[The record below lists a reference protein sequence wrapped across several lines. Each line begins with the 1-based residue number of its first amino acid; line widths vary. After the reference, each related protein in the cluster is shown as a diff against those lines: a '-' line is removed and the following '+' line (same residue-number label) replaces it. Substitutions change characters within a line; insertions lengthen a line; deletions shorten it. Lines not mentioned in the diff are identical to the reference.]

1 MSFVEELKN
10 IIKKYRESELDFS
23 LDENHILKWLNQ
35 FDDRV
40 RDIVLKETVYVFRTN
55 YFTQK
60 DVDEFLIAMIQYLA
74 DKIEICPEREVFNR
88 YVFSTIQGKG
98 NSQSKMIKHLSEYAQ
113 NENAELQTVPAEKY
127 KKFVYVDDGIYS
139 GGRAVEDLTALLSTI
154 PNGSEVYVFHFIAT
168 SFGTDETM
176 KKIAYLAEHKDIHID
191 FLAWKKICN
200 YRKPIITT
208 TYSAGDT
215 EEYHPYLCLWPEK
228 SVTKNDEV
236 INFIEEVRKTYPNQ
250 QFEFR
255 SYPWNMQAGLFTS
268 VENRR
273 IVEEAFLLK
282 GIYIYQFCD
291 KTKRKYP
298 LGGGN
303 LRTFGTGS
311 FCAFDD
317 NISNTCPLVLWWGNV
332 RKKGNQMDNW
342 HPLLPRRT
350 NDVYEVSAF

>member
-1 MSFVEELKN
+1 MSLVMELKN
-10 IIKKYRESELDFS
+10 IIKTYRESELDFS

-35 FDDRV
+35 FDDRD
-40 RDIVLKETVYVFRTN
+40 RGIILKETVHVFSTN
-55 YFTQK
+55 FFTRK
-60 DVDEFLIAMIQYLA
+60 DVDIFLKATIQYLA
-74 DKIEICPEREVFNR
+74 DKIEMCSEREVFNK
-88 YVFSTIQGKG
+88 YVFSAIQEKGK
-98 NSQSKMIKHLSEYAQ
+98 SQSIMIKYLSEYAQ
-113 NENAELQTVPAEKY
+113 KENVTLQTVPAENNKKY
-127 KKFVYVDDGIYS
+127 VYVDDGIYS
-139 GGRAVEDLTALLSTI
+139 GCRVVEDLTSLMATI
-154 PNGSEVYVFHFIAT
+154 PNNSEVYIFHFIAT
-168 SFGTDETM
+168 SLGTNEAM
-176 KKIAYLAEHKDIHID
+176 KKIVYLAERKDIHIN
-191 FLAWKKICN
+191 FKAYKKISN
-200 YRKPIITT
+200 YRRPIITT

-215 EEYHPYLCLWPEK
+215 EEHHPYLCLWPEK

-311 FCAFDD
+311 FCAFED

-342 HPLLPRRT
+342 YPLLPRRT